1 MAVLDHEAGD
11 RAPFSNCGRLRKLSG
26 LKVWQVCVR
35 IVIGQPMEGTD
46 MPGQNFQGTSNE
58 GDFQSALLEA
68 VNRALEA
75 LRGNTADARIA
86 WRLIETSGSFGGILG
101 ERAIT
106 VTIEAQLS

>member
-1 MAVLDHEAGD
+1 MQQSQCEMVRRSGRFVL
-11 RAPFSNCGRLRKLSG
+11 G
-26 LKVWQVCVR
+26 LL
-35 IVIGQPMEGTD
+35 IGQSMEGAD
-46 MPGQNFQGTSNE
+46 MPGQNFHGTSNE

-86 WRLIETSGSFGGILG
+86 WRLIETSGSSGGIVG

-106 VTIEAQLS
+106 VTIEAQLN